1 MCSRVG
7 RCMGMRCGDEV
18 YGGFVERRLQGNGKR
33 LCGCWKPEG
42 YGEK

>member
-1 MCSRVG
+1 ME
-7 RCMGMRCGDEV
+7 MRRGDEV
-18 YGGFVERRLQGNGKR
+18 YGGFVERRLQGNGER